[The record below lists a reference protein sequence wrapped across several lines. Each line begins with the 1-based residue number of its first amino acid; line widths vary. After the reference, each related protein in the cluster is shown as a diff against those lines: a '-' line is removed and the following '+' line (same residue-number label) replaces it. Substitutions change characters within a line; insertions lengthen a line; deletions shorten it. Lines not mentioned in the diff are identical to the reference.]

1 MSERTRRRIL
11 KTAQDL
17 FLEHG
22 YENVSLRD
30 VSEGAGVTKGGI
42 YHHFESKDE
51 LLLEVMTNLLSMLG
65 GWYETAIA
73 QGESVSGILR
83 ALLKQVAIDLK
94 RYFTRIPG
102 GFGGGHYVLLFGAL
116 RRIPSLQQSFMEAY
130 ARMVSWIESLIDEG
144 KRRGEV
150 KPEADGTL
158 VAMQIAV
165 LIEGLNMMLALEPGF
180 EVTPVAES
188 LAELVISGIEI

>member
-1 MSERTRRRIL
+1 MSEQTQRRIL

-73 QGESVSGILR
+73 QGEGVSGILR

-94 RYFTRIPG
+94 RYFARIPG

-116 RRIPSLQQSFMEAY
+116 RRIPSLQQSFREAY
-130 ARMVSWIESLIDEG
+130 ARMVSWIETLIDEG

-150 KPEADGTL
+150 RPEANGTL
-158 VAMQIAV
+158 VAMQIGV
-165 LIEGLNMMLALEPGF
+165 LIEGMSMMLAFEPRF
-180 EVTPVAES
+180 EVTAVAES
-188 LAELVISGIEI
+188 LAELVISGIET